1 MLMDCQGTGDN
12 QQSSP
17 TLDNAILFLGLQMA
31 NVQIL
36 NVKSQ
41 MQSDDL
47 ERLKVRCQHY
57 YSYFDSVLLNYFCP
71 TFVNILFMKV
81 DTGKKQKVFFHH
93 KPTCVATIQK
103 L

>member
-47 ERLKVRCQHY
+47 LRLKVRFQY
-57 YSYFDSVLLNYFCP
+57 VF
-71 TFVNILFMKV
+71 FVNRAIILIDF
-81 DTGKKQKVFFHH
+81 DF
-93 KPTCVATIQK
+93 
-103 L
+103 

>member
-47 ERLKVRCQHY
+47 ERLKVRFQSIY
-57 YSYFDSVLLNYFCP
+57 K
-71 TFVNILFMKV
+71 IR
-81 DTGKKQKVFFHH
+81 
-93 KPTCVATIQK
+93 K
-103 L
+103 LK

>member
-47 ERLKVRCQHY
+47 ERLKVRFQY
-57 YSYFDSVLLNYFCP
+57 L
-71 TFVNILFMKV
+71 
-81 DTGKKQKVFFHH
+81 
-93 KPTCVATIQK
+93 
-103 L
+103 